1 MVGIRVTRNYP
12 SDHLVLVLWDSLLF
26 PTDSG
31 HHCNEGGLQEK
42 IGTVHR
48 GREDT
53 RRYQTYVGLISGCG
67 TGDRVIRR

>member
-1 MVGIRVTRNYP
+1 MVGMRVTRNYP

-48 GREDT
+48 SREETGRYKADVGGGSGRGTEDRVT
-53 RRYQTYVGLISGCG
+53 RR
-67 TGDRVIRR
+67 